1 MSTPRYQPGK
11 VYHDNWLNNG
21 LPDKSVNLIIAD
33 PPYFEVKGNFD
44 FIWDSFDD
52 YLQDVETWAKECK
65 RLLADNGTLF
75 WWGHAKRIAYAQIIF
90 DKYLNI
96 ENSLI
101 WKKKDCQTLKNE
113 PTAMRTYA
121 PVTERLLMYSNE
133 VEGQNVAENNYSFQI
148 GKKFCE
154 IMDPLVSY
162 LMDEMIAAG
171 HTVQSV
177 NKELKT
183 AMASHWFTR
192 TSQWGL
198 PTRKQYERLRELFN
212 NQHLQKDYNFLRV
225 QYEELRVQYE
235 ELRVQ
240 YEELRRPFIQTK
252 LQTDVLEYSQEAHLT
267 QQYEHETKKPETLTR
282 KLILTNSRPG
292 DLVFIP
298 FAGSGTE
305 CAMAAKDG
313 RNFIGFDI
321 EKKYVDM
328 ANNRINTILI
338 QPQLL

>member
-1 MSTPRYQPGK
+1 MSAPRYEIGK
-11 VYHDNWLNNG
+11 IHHDNWMNNG

-33 PPYFEVKGNFD
+33 PPYFEIKGDFD
-44 FIWDSFDD
+44 FVWESFED
-52 YLQDVETWAKECK
+52 YLADVELWAKECK
-65 RLLADNGTLF
+65 RLLADNGVLF

-90 DKYLNI
+90 DKYFNL

-113 PTAMRTYA
+113 PQAMRTYA

-133 VEGQNVAENNYSFQI
+133 VEGQNIAENNYSFQI

-154 IMDPLVSY
+154 IMEPIVSY
-162 LMDEMIAAG
+162 LINEMIAAG

-192 TSQWGL
+192 TSQWSL
-198 PTRKQYERLRELFN
+198 PTREKYEQLRNLFN
-212 NQHLQKDYNFLRV
+212 NKHLQKDYDFLRKE
-225 QYEELRVQYE
+225 YEELRKE
-235 ELRVQ
+235 

-252 LQTDVLEYSQEAHLT
+252 LQTDVLEYSQESHLT
-267 QQYEHETKKPETLTR
+267 KQYEHDTKKPETLTR
-282 KLILTNSRPG
+282 KLILTNSRPN
-292 DLVFIP
+292 DLVLVP

-305 CAMAAKDG
+305 CAMSEKCG
-313 RNFIGFDI
+313 RRFISFDI
-321 EKKYVDM
+321 EKKHVET
-328 ANNRINTILI
+328 ANERVKLIRI
-338 QPQLL
+338 QPALL